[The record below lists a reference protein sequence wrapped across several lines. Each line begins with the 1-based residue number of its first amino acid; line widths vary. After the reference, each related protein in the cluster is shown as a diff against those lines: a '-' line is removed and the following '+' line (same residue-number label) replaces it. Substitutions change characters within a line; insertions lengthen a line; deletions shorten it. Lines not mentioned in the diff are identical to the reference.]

1 MELNGL
7 DGVTTAVQLIA
18 RVRPLHITETQCPQ
32 DALSIEEGGIVWA
45 KKGVTKALNVDA
57 ILRETASQSDV
68 FGTVQGHVAPFVQG
82 YDCSVLAYGHTGS
95 GKTFTMGGERVAL
108 GSVSVDD
115 VAINDGS
122 GLIPR
127 FVEKVFEACDAELEN
142 APHDTFQL
150 SCTYMEIC
158 NEKIYDLLA
167 VQPLAPSPPRSLPSS
182 SNSPPKGASSPLKT
196 TLQDTPRSSWNSN
209 RTAKESLGL
218 SLRQHPLGDVYVLG
232 LTRCDI
238 VSSQDAVALFHQA
251 CVNRAAATSA
261 NEAPDG
267 HTIFELSLNRQS
279 PQGTRV
285 SRLALVDLAGFTKP
299 VQGIDP
305 PVNNKSLAT
314 LTTCM
319 TMLAK
324 SQRRILHGNSS
335 TIIPFRESVLT
346 RLLQPFV
353 QGASRVT
360 FVLTLSQSA
369 TSLNDTCTTL
379 RFAERLRSI
388 SCKPTR
394 NPIVPVA
401 PTASLEATHAMQ
413 LEMNRLRQAL
423 VQITCKHEAA
433 VVHDKAL
440 MAENDR
446 LRIDLHASQSL
457 LDRTNQSPTRAA
469 AHHRQLDTIPDHNAP
484 DTLATDAAISV
495 HNPTVLGEP
504 SHANMLPKTSTTPVC
519 PPSLPYDPPLRNG
532 TTIDTNT
539 RLPLLMPSAKDSS
552 IRAPETSLPLSLQ
565 KKLVH
570 VPLPMRFQA
579 PPRRPAR
586 NLVPSPPKLPP
597 DTPSSL
603 KPNASLNNHNDLFAS
618 ALPLLDTKLQSTR
631 PIEKPSR
638 RHTRR
643 RRHTRHDDEGSS
655 VAMLMST
662 PRAMALPKLHPP
674 HPPILTSSPQPP
686 KPVNQLAAPK
696 EDSADIARYKVQ
708 RRMELEAMLGGDFLG
723 SRDAYIFF

>member
-1 MELNGL
+1 MNALEYNYTGKMYF
-7 DGVTTAVQLIA
+7 DVSKNRSHKSIYGTAKDII
-18 RVRPLHITETQCPQ
+18 H
-32 DALSIEEGGIVWA
+32 DALPIQCLEAVFLAAYLTAGGPEYEGATFNHQIDRIPISFKTSSGGTTFRHIVLAIKHQVLNIKLSIHPWDNVAAQLDLFTREYSELMSECDGFAMGGGGGGGDAEEDVPTTKLPDLLLRVTPEVLHFKPSTVAAGDDTNNRPPDLVEFGSVNLYLNNLSRVHHLVVYVVVSDMYLQILGKPFVLILSDGR
-45 KKGVTKALNVDA
+45 KGCQFSLKPGSVTSTAIRLVLPANVA
-57 ILRETASQSDV
+57 QETSGRTASFQ
-68 FGTVQGHVAPFVQG
+68 VQYA
-82 YDCSVLAYGHTGS
+82 
-95 GKTFTMGGERVAL
+95 
-108 GSVSVDD
+108 VSVDE

-150 SCTYMEIC
+150 SCTYMEC
-158 NEKIYDLLA
+158 
-167 VQPLAPSPPRSLPSS
+167 R
-182 SNSPPKGASSPLKT
+182 
-196 TLQDTPRSSWNSN
+196 
-209 RTAKESLGL
+209 
-218 SLRQHPLGDVYVLG
+218 
-232 LTRCDI
+232 
-238 VSSQDAVALFHQA
+238 
-251 CVNRAAATSA
+251 
-261 NEAPDG
+261 
-267 HTIFELSLNRQS
+267 
-279 PQGTRV
+279 
-285 SRLALVDLAGFTKP
+285 GFTKP

-324 SQRRILHGNSS
+324 SQRRILHGSSS

-353 QGASRVT
+353 QGASRMT

-369 TSLNDTCTTL
+369 TSLDDTCTTL

-413 LEMNRLRQAL
+413 
-423 VQITCKHEAA
+423 AA
-433 VVHDKAL
+433 IVHDKAL

-457 LDRTNQSPTRAA
+457 LDR
-469 AHHRQLDTIPDHNAP
+469 
-484 DTLATDAAISV
+484 
-495 HNPTVLGEP
+495 
-504 SHANMLPKTSTTPVC
+504 
-519 PPSLPYDPPLRNG
+519 
-532 TTIDTNT
+532 
-539 RLPLLMPSAKDSS
+539 
-552 IRAPETSLPLSLQ
+552 
-565 KKLVH
+565 
-570 VPLPMRFQA
+570 
-579 PPRRPAR
+579 
-586 NLVPSPPKLPP
+586 
-597 DTPSSL
+597 
-603 KPNASLNNHNDLFAS
+603 
-618 ALPLLDTKLQSTR
+618 
-631 PIEKPSR
+631 
-638 RHTRR
+638 HTRR
-643 RRHTRHDDEGSS
+643 RRRTRHDDEGSS

-708 RRMELEAMLGGDFLG
+708 RRMELEEMLGGDFLG